1 MAQLITI
8 LWRDIPAQ
16 VTAKQGR
23 AKAAVQLTDRFQITI
38 DLAAARASLETT
50 DEYLA
55 EWRRETTE
63 CSDDITTEANDAAE
77 RLEAEFTEDFLRELV
92 TTGGIRGGEY
102 IERPDKR
109 KRSDKFNKIEEE

>member
-38 DLAAARASLETT
+38 DRAAARAGLETT

-55 EWRRETTE
+55 EWRREVAE
-63 CSDDITTEANDAAE
+63 CSDDLTSEANDAAE
-77 RLEAEFTEDFLRELV
+77 RIEAEFTDEFLRKMV
-92 TTGGIRGGEY
+92 TTGGIRLGEY

-109 KRSDKFNKIEEE
+109 KRSDKFNESEEE